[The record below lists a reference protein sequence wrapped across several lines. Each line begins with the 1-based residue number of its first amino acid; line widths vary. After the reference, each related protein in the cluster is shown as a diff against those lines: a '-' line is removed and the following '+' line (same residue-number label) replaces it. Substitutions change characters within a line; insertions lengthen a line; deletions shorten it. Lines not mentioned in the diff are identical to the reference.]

1 MKRTIRSRRP
11 ERNRIALICSS
22 SRDSS
27 PRFRKSDRATR
38 LAASQLLETCGGHLG
53 WAAPAIANLEDTATA
68 NDPVCA
74 LQPRSGHVRNSFAGR
89 FILR

>member
-1 MKRTIRSRRP
+1 MGCAGNRQSDAIRGRKAHAGLSILELTRV
-11 ERNRIALICSS
+11 
-22 SRDSS
+22 
-27 PRFRKSDRATR
+27 RF
-38 LAASQLLETCGGHLG
+38 
-53 WAAPAIANLEDTATA
+53 NEDTAID